1 MERREFLVNAAA
13 GVAAAAGFSPTGRA
27 QAARANQDK
36 LNRIAIMTLN
46 FSNMLKLPGQAPSE
60 QRIYEVFDI
69 PQMYA
74 DTYGVHQIE
83 FQHSHIVSTEP
94 SYLKELRSVIE
105 KSKSRMTQI
114 NLEFGG
120 MNISAA
126 DPAMR
131 LQALDLTKRW
141 VEHSLLLGRP
151 NLMINQGQLNRQ
163 NKQYAVETLR
173 IMSDYG
179 KSKGVKISVETRGGG
194 GGRGRAAAPGAAG
207 AAPAPAG
214 PPPER
219 PWMLLTEV
227 IRESGAYANPD
238 MGGIGAADQAELHAC
253 LKAQHPMTSGS
264 THTRVSQVW
273 DLATCVKFLQN
284 ELGYKGLYTIEVNGH
299 EGTKRIYDIV
309 LANI

>member
-1 MERREFLVNAAA
+1 
-13 GVAAAAGFSPTGRA
+13 
-27 QAARANQDK
+27 
-36 LNRIAIMTLN
+36 MTLN

-60 QRIYEVFDI
+60 TRIYDVFDI

-83 FQHSHIVSTEP
+83 FQHSHIISTEP

-105 KSKSRMTQI
+105 KSKSRMTQV

-120 MNISAA
+120 MNVSAA
-126 DPAMR
+126 DPTMR
-131 LQALDLTKRW
+131 VQALDLTKRW

-151 NLMINQGQLNRQ
+151 NLMINQGQLSRE
-163 NKQYAVETLR
+163 NKHYAVETTRL
-173 IMSDYG
+173 MSDYG

-194 GGRGRAAAPGAAG
+194 GGGRGRAGAQGADGAA
-207 AAPAPAG
+207 AAPA

-219 PWMLLTEV
+219 PWMLLTEL